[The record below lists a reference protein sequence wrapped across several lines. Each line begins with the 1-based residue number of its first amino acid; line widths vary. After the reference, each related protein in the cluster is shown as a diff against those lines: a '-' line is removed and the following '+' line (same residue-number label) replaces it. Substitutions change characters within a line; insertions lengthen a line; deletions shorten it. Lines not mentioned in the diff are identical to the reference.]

1 MEKIDKPLVTI
12 ITVSYNAVTLIEKT
26 MLSIINQSYSN
37 IEYIVIDGGS
47 TDGTVDIIRNYNAR
61 INYWISETDFGIY
74 DAMNKGIDLAT
85 GNWINFM
92 NCGDYFYNDNVIENF
107 IDISLN
113 NTFDIFYGDSI
124 FKFKWGNVLW
134 KPHPLNQIT
143 KVNPL
148 TQQSCFFDTC
158 LMKEKH
164 FDLKYPIAADYNFIY
179 ISYFEGKAFF
189 YEPMLISVYIADIG
203 VSVEGGSSVH
213 KEFAK
218 IAGKEKSFIYES
230 QYVLHTLRILFHRL
244 LKRIFPSI
252 FLSFYRKIKFKKRM
266 FPPNI

>member
-1 MEKIDKPLVTI
+1 MKKTNTPLVTI
-12 ITVSYNAVTLIEKT
+12 VTVSYNAVALIEKT

-37 IEYIVIDGGS
+37 IEYIVIDGDS
-47 TDGTVDIIRNYNAR
+47 TDGTVDIIKKYDAR
-61 INYWISETDFGIY
+61 INHWISEKDSGIY

-85 GNWINFM
+85 GKWINFM
-92 NCGDYFYNDNVIENF
+92 NCGDYFYNNNVIDNF
-107 IDISLN
+107 IAISLN

-148 TQQSCFFDTC
+148 TQQACFFDTH

-164 FDLKYPIAADYNFIY
+164 YDLEYKIAADYNFYY
-179 ISYFEGKAFF
+179 ISYFEGKVFF
-189 YEPMLISVYIADIG
+189 YEPIPICFYIADIG
-203 VSVEGGSSVH
+203 FSAENGKACH

-218 IAGKEKSFIYES
+218 IAGKEKSLIFEYK
-230 QYVLHTLRILFHRL
+230 YVLYRLRISFHQL
-244 LKRIFPSI
+244 LKRVFPSS
-252 FLSFYRKIKFKKRM
+252 FLSFYRNIKFKNRM
-266 FPPNI
+266 LPPNL